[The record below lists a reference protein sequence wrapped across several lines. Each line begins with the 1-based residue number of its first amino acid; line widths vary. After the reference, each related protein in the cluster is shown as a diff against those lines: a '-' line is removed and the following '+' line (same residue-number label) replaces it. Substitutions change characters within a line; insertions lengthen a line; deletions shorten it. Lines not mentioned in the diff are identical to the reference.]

1 LEWLLEPGDPWI
13 RYNTLVDLLN
23 ASRSN
28 SEVRETLTEAM
39 KTPPILRILASL
51 NPEGG
56 YSNDAAVAKWGTPA
70 VAAGYKPSYRG
81 AAWKL
86 LFLAEAR
93 ADPDDNRVRR
103 LGEII
108 LANAF
113 SKERGT
119 FGVSFHGSEVYMMPC
134 FMGNMIWALSRL
146 GLGSRPEVRSTLDWL
161 VKYQRFDDGDWR
173 PPTVFPYRGVRERC
187 WGRHTCYWGATN
199 LLRAMTVVPMGFWS
213 PEAEEA
219 KRRGVDFVLAHRLLW
234 SSHNLSKPIST
245 KNTRPQ
251 RLTAPLTYYH
261 DAIEIVTTMLKLG
274 VEEEAIEDAVEFVLS
289 KRNEAGRWVLDNA
302 PGPVDAPFGLKGRES
317 KWITFRALRMLKLA
331 GRFESN

>member
-1 LEWLLEPGDPWI
+1 
-13 RYNTLVDLLN
+13 
-23 ASRSN
+23 
-28 SEVRETLTEAM
+28 M
-39 KTPPILRILASL
+39 
-51 NPEGG
+51 GG
-56 YSNDAAVAKWGTPA
+56 AA
-70 VAAGYKPSYRG
+70 VAAGYKPGYRG

-86 LFLAEAR
+86 LFLAEAG

-103 LGEII
+103 LGEVI

-113 SKERGT
+113 SKEHGT
-119 FGVSFHGSEVYMMPC
+119 FGVSFHGGEVYMMPC

-187 WGRHTCYWGATN
+187 WGKHTCYWGATN
-199 LLRAMTVVPMGFWS
+199 LLRAMTVAPIGFWS

-219 KRRGVDFVLAHRLLW
+219 KQRGVDFVLAHRLLW
-234 SSHNLSKPIST
+234 SSHNPSKPIAT

-261 DAIEIVTTMLKLG
+261 DAIEIATTMLKLG
-274 VEEEAIEDAVEFVLS
+274 VEEEAVDDAVEFVLS

-331 GRFESN
+331 GRFEPN

>member
-86 LFLAEAR
+86 LFLAEAG

-103 LGEII
+103 LGEVI

-119 FGVSFHGSEVYMMPC
+119 FGVSFHGGEVYMMPC

-146 GLGSRPEVRSTLDWL
+146 GLGSRP
-161 VKYQRFDDGDWR
+161 
-173 PPTVFPYRGVRERC
+173 
-187 WGRHTCYWGATN
+187 
-199 LLRAMTVVPMGFWS
+199 
-213 PEAEEA
+213 
-219 KRRGVDFVLAHRLLW
+219 
-234 SSHNLSKPIST
+234 
-245 KNTRPQ
+245 
-251 RLTAPLTYYH
+251 
-261 DAIEIVTTMLKLG
+261 
-274 VEEEAIEDAVEFVLS
+274 
-289 KRNEAGRWVLDNA
+289 
-302 PGPVDAPFGLKGRES
+302 
-317 KWITFRALRMLKLA
+317 
-331 GRFESN
+331 